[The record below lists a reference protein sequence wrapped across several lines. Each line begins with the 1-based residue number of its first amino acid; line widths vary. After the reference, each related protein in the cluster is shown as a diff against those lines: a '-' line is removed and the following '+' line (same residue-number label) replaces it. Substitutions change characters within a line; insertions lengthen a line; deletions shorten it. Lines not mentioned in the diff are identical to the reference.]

1 MKKRIFAVVLSV
13 VLGSILGCPFISAR
27 ANEMDELSG
36 EQKKS
41 LIYETDTI
49 TQYDYENRFRNYAFP
64 EAMVDIAS
72 KLMGVSEDELAN
84 VVGVVKD
91 YNTNEMIS
99 GAIISVNREAVHK
112 DGFSFS
118 FTSIIQP

>member
-27 ANEMDELSG
+27 ANE
-36 EQKKS
+36 
-41 LIYETDTI
+41 
-49 TQYDYENRFRNYAFP
+49 NRFKNYALP
-64 EAMVDIAS
+64 EATVDIAS

-99 GAIISVNREAVHK
+99 GAINFCKWRRYSRYR
-112 DGFSFS
+112 GRWTFSN
-118 FTSIIQP
+118 